1 MHDVEGDKSA
11 AFQYH
16 YDAYKV
22 FPGDI
27 RVIEW
32 LSSYYI
38 ESQFPEKASN
48 YFNRASIIEPHQVKW
63 HLMHASCLR
72 KIGTL
77 RKKIKKKTITSFTTK
92 SNRTLF
98 SGNFH
103 QALDKY
109 RETHEKFPES
119 KEVLQYL
126 VRLCSD
132 MNMAKEL
139 KEYQSKLRKL
149 EKLLKDREERSQ
161 RHPSATTNARR
172 NRELILDF
180 FGDLPR

>member
-1 MHDVEGDKSA
+1 M
-11 AFQYH
+11 
-16 YDAYKV
+16 
-22 FPGDI
+22 
-27 RVIEW
+27 
-32 LSSYYI
+32 
-38 ESQFPEKASN
+38 
-48 YFNRASIIEPHQVKW
+48 
-63 HLMHASCLR
+63 
-72 KIGTL
+72 
-77 RKKIKKKTITSFTTK
+77 
-92 SNRTLF
+92 
-98 SGNFH
+98 
-103 QALDKY
+103 
-109 RETHEKFPES
+109 
-119 KEVLQYL
+119 LQYL